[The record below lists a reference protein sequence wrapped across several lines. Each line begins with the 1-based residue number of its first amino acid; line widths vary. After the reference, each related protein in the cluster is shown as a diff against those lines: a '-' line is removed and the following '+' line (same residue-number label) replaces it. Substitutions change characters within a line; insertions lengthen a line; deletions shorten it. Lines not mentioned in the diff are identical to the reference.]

1 MHKYTTFP
9 HHLLDRTPA
18 TVRVAFERAGG
29 ENAVLEAGRLGNINI
44 SDVLSR
50 AIRVVGRFTE
60 RFNSDALYTLDDV
73 RELCDGAY
81 PLERPV
87 DEIFVLGVRKDGV
100 DHAAYV
106 MTQLDRTR
114 RGPDGF
120 VFAEP
125 YYRSILAVNVRVHD
139 DGGSR
144 PAVEC
149 ELRDVTT
156 SFLRLDP
163 ADLDDDG
170 KLILGPYSGG
180 NPEPRD
186 PNYVARKRETEATR
200 GDDAP

>member
-1 MHKYTTFP
+1 MPKTIPFP
-9 HHLLDRTPA
+9 RHLLNQTPA
-18 TVRVAFERAGG
+18 TIRVTFDRAGDQ
-29 ENAVLEAGRLGNINI
+29 NAVVETGYLGDVNI
-44 SDVLSR
+44 SDILSR
-50 AIRVVGRFTE
+50 AIRVVGRFAE

-73 RELCDGAY
+73 RELCGSTF
-81 PLERPV
+81 PLEHPV

-106 MTQLDRTR
+106 MSQLDRTR
-114 RGPDGF
+114 REPNGF

-125 YYRSILAVNVRVHD
+125 YYRSILAINVRVHD
-139 DGGSR
+139 EGHTK
-144 PAVEC
+144 PLVEC

-170 KLILGPYSGG
+170 KLVLGPYPDG

-186 PNYVARKRETEATR
+186 PRRPARG
-200 GDDAP
+200 GDRSC